1 MHIRVKASFAPKGA
15 FLAPFA
21 FFPSKTTKT
30 AKNFIIENQSVTK
43 KVHFF
48 LHFFA
53 KIFGQL
59 KKSSTFAL
67 DY

>member
-1 MHIRVKASFAPKGA
+1 MYIRVKASFSPKGA

-21 FFPSKTTKT
+21 FFPSKTTKI
-30 AKNFIIENQSVTK
+30 AKIFSIENQSVTK
-43 KVHFF
+43 KVHFL